1 MKGSKDSKKS
11 LFEIINDPNDRQVL
25 IDALCAGVPTSSEFV
40 DQLEVIIDNFY
51 VFDIDGFKG
60 SLYEEDDDIIDLILP
75 AFRRAWGKTY
85 VTPPTLLSGDRL
97 ELFQLLF
104 STKRF
109 IEYLLDMLPKIK
121 GMLGVL
127 TELDRSAES
136 VSLLVDNY
144 IAKNVRLSRESKDIK
159 LEIRDLKIQKTLE

>member
-1 MKGSKDSKKS
+1 
-11 LFEIINDPNDRQVL
+11 
-25 IDALCAGVPTSSEFV
+25 
-40 DQLEVIIDNFY
+40 
-51 VFDIDGFKG
+51 
-60 SLYEEDDDIIDLILP
+60 
-75 AFRRAWGKTY
+75 
-85 VTPPTLLSGDRL
+85 
-97 ELFQLLF
+97 
-104 STKRF
+104 
-109 IEYLLDMLPKIK
+109 MLPKIK